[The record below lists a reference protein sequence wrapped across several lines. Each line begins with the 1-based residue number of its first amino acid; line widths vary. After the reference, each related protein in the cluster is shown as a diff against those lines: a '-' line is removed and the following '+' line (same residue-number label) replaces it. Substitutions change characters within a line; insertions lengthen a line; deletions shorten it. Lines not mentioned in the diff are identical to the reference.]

1 MHLFAFSEKE
11 VANSALPH
19 KFQHFKRYAEKQ
31 LAPSF
36 AILFAI
42 TILA

>member
-1 MHLFAFSEKE
+1 MHLFAFSEKK

-19 KFQHFKRYAEKQ
+19 KSQHFKSYAEKH

-42 TILA
+42 IILP

>member
-11 VANSALPH
+11 VANSALPL
-19 KFQHFKRYAEKQ
+19 KFQHFKRYAEKH
-31 LAPSF
+31 LPPSF

>member
-1 MHLFAFSEKE
+1 MHLFALSEKE

-36 AILFAI
+36 AILLAI

>member
-19 KFQHFKRYAEKQ
+19 KFQHFKSYAEKH